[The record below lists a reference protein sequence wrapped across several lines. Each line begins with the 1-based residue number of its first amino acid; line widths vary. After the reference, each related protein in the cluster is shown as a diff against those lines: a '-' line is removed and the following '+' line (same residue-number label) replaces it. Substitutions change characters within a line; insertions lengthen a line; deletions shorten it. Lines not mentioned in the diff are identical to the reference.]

1 MLARQDADSPPLGKL
16 RVREVPSPTS
26 SHRISSLARLALAGP
41 GIEGGS
47 GRRRSFTSP
56 LAADA
61 SDSCSTAATP
71 SPSAHFKSEG
81 ASSFEVK
88 LMSTFST
95 GTSCKTSSPSSMHW
109 KSDCPDFG
117 HAKMTDSPSL
127 GGQTAR
133 MHLADDCV
141 VVPCPNCEV
150 GFNRLHNQVAVL
162 QSSVLTWQAV
172 ADARTWTRREVE
184 TAASHSQCWQKTL
197 LSSVVCAHADRVL
210 RATLKA
216 WSRCISR
223 RFRCDELRCL
233 SRAIAFA
240 KVEHSKAYL
249 REMLLIWRCLFV
261 ARSHTIEK
269 TVTLVLSAWKPYAR
283 TCCGIPLGVL
293 FGEWSRAACRLR
305 SSSANSVVAGA
316 SIPIFSHVVPS
327 SSRQCAPQ
335 PQKVPRDH
343 LAAPLIDSAS
353 LCMVHQ
359 PSNSLLA

>member
-16 RVREVPSPTS
+16 RVQEVPSPTS

-47 GRRRSFTSP
+47 GRRRPFTSP

-95 GTSCKTSSPSSMHW
+95 ATSCKTSSPSSMHW
-109 KSDCPDFG
+109 KYDCPDFG

-127 GGQTAR
+127 GGQTVR
-133 MHLADDCV
+133 MHRADDCV

-150 GFNRLHNQVAVL
+150 AFDRLHNQ
-162 QSSVLTWQAV
+162 
-172 ADARTWTRREVE
+172 VE
-184 TAASHSQCWQKTL
+184 TAASHSQRWQKTL

-210 RATLKA
+210 RATIKA

-223 RFRCDELRCL
+223 RFRCDEVRCL

-240 KVEHSKAYL
+240 KVDHSKAFL

-261 ARSHTIEK
+261 ARSHTMDK

-316 SIPIFSHVVPS
+316 SIPIFSHVAPS
-327 SSRQCAPQ
+327 SSRQYAPQ
-335 PQKVPRDH
+335 PQKPPRDH

-359 PSNSLLA
+359 PSDFLLA